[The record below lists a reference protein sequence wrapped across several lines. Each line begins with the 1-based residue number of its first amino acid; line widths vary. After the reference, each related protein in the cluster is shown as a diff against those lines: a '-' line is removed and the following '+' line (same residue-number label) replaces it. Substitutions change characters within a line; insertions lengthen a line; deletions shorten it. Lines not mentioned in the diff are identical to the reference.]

1 MSKTDC
7 YITSSSIVTNQE
19 SKFRWHGTA
28 AKHLS
33 SFPALPAMLSTEEC
47 SGVLATFRVLSSPL
61 LSSLLLLCV
70 GVVQGRT
77 YSSHL
82 EQSRPE
88 TREVEREGEMAT
100 ASTDGRT
107 DGRSGRLLST
117 ATATAASISPA
128 RPPALRVGSATHQV
142 EGRAGRRAEA
152 TAPLPTAAA
161 RRWQRRRQA

>member
-1 MSKTDC
+1 MARRPST
-7 YITSSSIVTNQE
+7 Y
-19 SKFRWHGTA
+19 
-28 AKHLS
+28 
-33 SFPALPAMLSTEEC
+33 LPSLRCLLCCPLRSAVEC
-47 SGVLATFRVLSSPL
+47 WLLFESSPL

-117 ATATAASISPA
+117 ATAASISPA

-142 EGRAGRRAEA
+142 EGRAGRRDGRGNGAVA
-152 TAPLPTAAA
+152 DGCGAAVAAA
-161 RRWQRRRQA
+161 AAGLVSSLIYGFWAFCRRRRCGGRTP